1 MKESIAFKRQ
11 KEAKEMR
18 ERKREAK
25 GEKERMHAR
34 IRSAVYCTRE

>member
-18 ERKREAK
+18 EREAK